1 MANAAMEKIEVDSTS
16 SHSAICSDI
25 VLRVG
30 KRVRLIFRP
39 EIVDNADNPEAR
51 VRGRFIYQRKGDAD
65 AWEAFEKI
73 SLTSLKKGEGYQL
86 ELHSDEV
93 LTLRRDLYEL
103 ARLHR
108 EVGIPQGHAQFLK
121 VENNLAD
128 LLQLSQLELTQ
139 FLSANASDAVKVFGR
154 VLHWLSDNPE
164 IAATLSLNE
173 TELPT
178 LNALISRANVR
189 AILDVWSRNATNP
202 NEDFWQEELAKHSF
216 VLSFLFA
223 YPIIVIREKA
233 YVGGKEYDNR
243 HGNLVDFLAR
253 VPTSRNAV
261 LIEIKTPVTPLLGT
275 QYRQDVFPPS
285 TELIGAVSQVIHY
298 KESLLGDPQVRQT
311 ADLSLS
317 EPRCLIIA
325 GSGQTELVDDSRKKA
340 FERFRERLVGV
351 HIVTFDEV
359 LHRIE
364 DLDALL
370 T

>member
-1 MANAAMEKIEVDSTS
+1 MEKIDVDSTS

-25 VLRVG
+25 VLRTG

-39 EIVDNADNPEAR
+39 EIVDNAENPEAR
-51 VRGRFIYQRKGDAD
+51 VRGRFIYQRKGDTS
-65 AWEAFEKI
+65 AWKPFEKI
-73 SLTSLKKGEGYQL
+73 SLASLKKGEGYEL

-121 VENNLAD
+121 VENSLAE
-128 LLQLSQLELTQ
+128 LLQLNHLELTQ
-139 FLSANASDAVKVFGR
+139 FLSANAANAVKVFDR
-154 VLHWLSDNPE
+154 VLHWLSETPE
-164 IAATLSLNE
+164 IAATLAVNE
-173 TELPT
+173 AELPT

-189 AILDVWSRNATNP
+189 AILDVWSNNVTNP
-202 NEDFWQEELAKHSF
+202 NEDFWQDELTKHSF

-223 YPIIVIREKA
+223 YPIVVIRGKA

-243 HGNLVDFLAR
+243 HGNLIDFLAR

-261 LIEIKTPVTPLLGT
+261 LIEIKTPMTPLLGSE
-275 QYRQDVFPPS
+275 YRQDVFPPS
-285 TELIGAVSQVIHY
+285 TELVGAVSQVIHY
-298 KESLLGDPQVRQT
+298 KESLLDDRRVRQT

-325 GSGQTELVDDSRKKA
+325 GSAQTELVDDSRKKA
-340 FERFRERLVGV
+340 FERFRERLLGV
-351 HIVTFDEV
+351 HVVTFDEV
-359 LHRIE
+359 LRRIE
-364 DLDALL
+364 DLHALL
-370 T
+370 N